1 MNGRYEITNR
11 LLYLMDCE
19 TVTLK
24 SYKEKWERGR
34 KTFFRDLNHL
44 RLFYGINFV
53 YDKDSNIYKK
63 KKDTLEIVD

>member
-1 MNGRYEITNR
+1 MNGRYEITDR

-34 KTFFRDLNHL
+34 SQSTARKT
-44 RLFYGINFV
+44 
-53 YDKDSNIYKK
+53 KK
-63 KKDTLEIVD
+63 LLKI

>member
-1 MNGRYEITNR
+1 MNGRYEITDR

-24 SYKEKWERGR
+24 SYMGKTERGR
-34 KTFFRDLNHL
+34 KTFFRDINHL

-53 YDKDSNIYKK
+53 YDTQSNIYKK
-63 KKDTLEIVD
+63 KKDT